1 MIRTAECVTPKH
13 PDKMCD
19 RIADA
24 ILTEAIGVPDP
35 VMTECIADGNHVD
48 ISHYNLTPKAI
59 IDALGLRDIDY
70 EKTAEWGHFG
80 IGMPWDK

>member
-24 ILTEAIGVPDP
+24 ILTEAIRQDP
-35 VMTECIADGNHVD
+35 N
-48 ISHYNLTPKAI
+48 AI
-59 IDALGLRDIDY
+59 IDALGLRNIDY
-70 EKTAEWGHFG
+70 EKTAAWGHFG
-80 IGMPWDK
+80 IGMPWDA